1 MPVAAV
7 SGWTGLARCQLTAVR
22 QPPRRPDPMALVRSE
37 SGQIPCSSASPV
49 TGHTLNYSPIAV
61 GVVLAFTGGW
71 WLISAGH

>member
-1 MPVAAV
+1 
-7 SGWTGLARCQLTAVR
+7 
-22 QPPRRPDPMALVRSE
+22 MALVRSE